1 VLVQELVFSCFLKGA
16 HETKLMYFVIVIQ
29 FEIIVGT
36 YTRDLQKYVDFFS
49 LECNISHTAI
59 TNTLL

>member
-1 VLVQELVFSCFLKGA
+1 MS
-16 HETKLMYFVIVIQ
+16 FVIVIQ

-49 LECNISHTAI
+49 LECNILHTAI
-59 TNTLL
+59 TNTLLKTPPHLLSIRTEIMINI